1 MTQRLTQRSDIDRG
15 RDIVERWCV
24 LAEKRLD
31 YLTALY
37 ESGRWRRFHSEVD
50 FLDNLRDA
58 KAAVEAWRLL
68 ASREATPDN
77 KPVDLSWLGQPA
89 LPLARRAPV
98 MSPLAGPLPRAAEGE
113 GAAPVLAAA
122 AAPKAE
128 ESDTAAD
135 LAPPLVVHPGWD
147 KGFDLAAIQERYP
160 LLRNA
165 L

>member
-1 MTQRLTQRSDIDRG
+1 MTQRSDIDRG

-37 ESGRWRRFHSEVD
+37 ESGRWRRFHNEVD

-89 LPLARRAPV
+89 LPLARRAHV
-98 MSPLAGPLPRAAEGE
+98 MCPLAGPLPMAEGE
-113 GAAPVLAAA
+113 GAAPMQA

-128 ESDTAAD
+128 ETDTAAD

>member
-1 MTQRLTQRSDIDRG
+1 MTQRSDIDRG

-58 KAAVEAWRLL
+58 KAAVEAWRML

-89 LPLARRAPV
+89 LPLARRAHV
-98 MSPLAGPLPRAAEGE
+98 MCPLAGPMPWAAEGK
-113 GAAPVLAAA
+113 GAAPVQVAD
-122 AAPKAE
+122 APSAE
-128 ESDTAAD
+128 TDTVAD
-135 LAPPLVVHPGWD
+135 PAPPPLVVHPGWD
-147 KGFDLAAIQERYP
+147 KGFDLTAIQERYP